1 MPATMFAPSLVRPVF
16 VATTRSTVLPFE
28 AKRSAVRPTMLRM
41 TASVS
46 AKGPSPPRRTGPT
59 RITRAPAITWPVG
72 GSITSPSALT
82 ATIAPTMTPP
92 PTSTEAVPTPDFI
105 APPMPRI
112 FPTLA
117 PIPTP
122 ALPSHGGRD
131 DGHFHRDD
139 VEPRPVL
146 LQVAHHAASGVE
158 PERGSTC
165 EKDRIHLL
173 DKMEGM
179 QQIGLARPGRP
190 APLIDAGDGPLGA
203 ENDGAAGERLSVV
216 GVPDADAR
224 EIDEA
229 VGCGHPF
236 SVEGRQSQQAESAS
250 GLAYPAVVVD
260 VEPGPFARHHREGDR
275 ARRGD
280 PCCRRGRHERAL
292 AGRQPDPAS

>member
-1 MPATMFAPSLVRPVF
+1 MHATMFAPSLVRPAF
-16 VATTRSTVLPFE
+16 VATTPITVLPFE

-92 PTSTEAVPTPDFI
+92 PTSTEA
-105 APPMPRI
+105 AR
-112 FPTLA
+112 
-117 PIPTP
+117 
-122 ALPSHGGRD
+122 GRD
-131 DGHFHRDD
+131 DGHFHRDAA
-139 VEPRPVL
+139 EPRPVL

-173 DKMEGM
+173 DEMEGM
-179 QQIGLARPGRP
+179 QQIRLARPGRP
-190 APLIDAGDGPLGA
+190 APLAAAGAGPLGG

-216 GVPDADAR
+216 GVPDADPR
-224 EIDEA
+224 DIDEA

-236 SVEGRQSQQAESAS
+236 SVEGRQSQQAASAPRPSVSRCRS
-250 GLAYPAVVVD
+250 G
-260 VEPGPFARHHREGDR
+260 RR
-275 ARRGD
+275 A
-280 PCCRRGRHERAL
+280 
-292 AGRQPDPAS
+292 